1 MMMATSNQ
9 WPDVGALVP
18 HSGVARLITSVSSVS
33 PTSIHATGTI
43 PTGHP
48 LVVDGTAPALLVI
61 ELAAQ
66 AAAAMEAIGRRTAA
80 GRDEST
86 RAGSLVRIREAQFS
100 RAFVPAGAPILVTA
114 DVLGSAPPLAIYAI
128 RATMDDVEV
137 GRGVISTHAGHA
149 PAGGQS

>member
-1 MMMATSNQ
+1 MMATSSQ

-33 PTSIHATGTI
+33 TTSIHAVGMI
-43 PTGHP
+43 PAGHP
-48 LVVDGTAPALLVI
+48 LVVDGAAPALLII

-66 AAAAMEAIGRRTAA
+66 AAAAMEAIGRRMAS
-80 GRDEST
+80 GRDESA

-100 RAFVPAGAPILVTA
+100 RASVPAGAPIAVTA
-114 DVLGSAPPLAIYAI
+114 DVVGSAPPLAIYSV
-128 RATMDDVEV
+128 RATMNDVEV
-137 GRGVISTHAGHA
+137 VRGVISTHAGQA